1 MILIDTHVLLWWVSD
16 RKKLSSKATQIFSG
30 QVQQGLILVS
40 SISIWEICL
49 LLKKKKISLLRD
61 TESWIEQVEKLPY
74 IQFVP
79 VDNRI
84 AAKSVNLPGQFHS
97 DPADRIIV
105 ATARETG
112 AVLITSDE
120 KIRKYSHVQT
130 LW

>member
-105 ATARETG
+105 ATAFIIG
-112 AVLITSDE
+112 VKLITADQT
-120 KIRKYSHVQT
+120 ILKYPFVKT
-130 LW
+130 IW